1 MVKLYFIQENQ
12 NQLML
17 TFEAKVMHNPLKQNE
32 YQSQQVPKR
41 RKEKVAINSAESGN
55 TGIVIQTSNL
65 LCSAICGEEKMPS

>member
-1 MVKLYFIQENQ
+1 
-12 NQLML
+12 
-17 TFEAKVMHNPLKQNE
+17 MHNPLKQNE

-41 RKEKVAINSAESGN
+41 RKGKVTINSAESGN